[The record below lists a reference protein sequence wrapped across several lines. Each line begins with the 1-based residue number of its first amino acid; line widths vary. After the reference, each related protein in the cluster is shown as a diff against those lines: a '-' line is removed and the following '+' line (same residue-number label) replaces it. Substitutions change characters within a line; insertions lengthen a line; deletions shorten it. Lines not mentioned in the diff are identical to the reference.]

1 MEGLTTRQS
10 EILQLIRD
18 HIDEN
23 GMPPTRAEIAATL
36 GFRSVNAAEDHLKAL
51 ERKGAIEIMP
61 GTSRGI
67 RVMQESGLP
76 VIGRVAAGDPI
87 LAEQHIEAHYQVDPR
102 LFKPRAHY
110 LLKVKG
116 MSMKNSGIVDGDL
129 LAVHRT
135 RNVDNNQI
143 VVARLG
149 DEVTVKRFRRK
160 WKNQVWLMPENPDF
174 ETIVVDLR
182 EQDLVI
188 EGIGVGVVRSVMQ

>member
-1 MEGLTTRQS
+1 MEGLTVRQS

-18 HIDEN
+18 HIEEN

-67 RVMQESGLP
+67 RLMQETGLP
-76 VIGRVAAGDPI
+76 VIGRVAAGNPM
-87 LAEQHIEAHYQVDPR
+87 LAEQHIETYYDVDPR
-102 LFKPRAHY
+102 LFKPRPHY
-110 LLKVKG
+110 LLRVKG
-116 MSMKNSGIVDGDL
+116 MSMKNAGILDGDL

-135 RNVDNNQI
+135 KNVDNNQI
-143 VVARLG
+143 VVARIG
-149 DEVTVKRFRRK
+149 EEVTVKRFKRK

-182 EQDLVI
+182 DQNLTI
-188 EGIGVGVVRSVMQ
+188 EGLCVGVVRPGMM